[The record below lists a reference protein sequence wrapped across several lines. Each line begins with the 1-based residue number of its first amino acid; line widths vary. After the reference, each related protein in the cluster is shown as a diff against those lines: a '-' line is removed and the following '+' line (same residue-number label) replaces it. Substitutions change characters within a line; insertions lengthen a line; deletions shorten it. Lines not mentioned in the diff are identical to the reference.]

1 MMANGGRGF
10 ESRCRNRSN
19 KHTMANIFRKPKPKK
34 PILEMTD
41 DELAEFKNAQ
51 RTHERRKSRFFSRVA
66 IFALAIAIFRIF
78 YTGSLIELA
87 KSIWRQF

>member
-1 MMANGGRGF
+1 
-10 ESRCRNRSN
+10 
-19 KHTMANIFRKPKPKK
+19 MANIFKKLKPKK

-51 RTHERRKSRFFSRVA
+51 RTHECRKARFFQRVA
-66 IFALAIAIFRIF
+66 VAIAIFRLF

-87 KSIWRQF
+87 KAIWQQF